1 MESSVAQAAATAAPS
16 APPAAASGG
25 QERIAVEGF
34 ENLYQ
39 MATSQFTRAA
49 DTMGLDPNL
58 RTILSQPK
66 NEIIVNFPVRMDDN
80 SYRLFKGY
88 RIQHNNILG
97 CYKGGIRY
105 HPQVHLDEVKA
116 LASWMTWKCSLAGL
130 PFGGGKGGIQI
141 DPSKYSTGE
150 LERITRRF
158 THALGSN
165 IGPDFDIPAPDVG
178 TNAQTM
184 VWMMDTYVNT
194 FGAAQ
199 KNVARHVVTGKT
211 LAAGGSEGRDEAT
224 GRGCV
229 YTIAAWAQ
237 EHKLDLKG
245 ARFTV
250 QGFGN
255 VGSWAARI
263 LVAEHGAVLLAA
275 QDHTGTVESS
285 KGIDPEALTRHVAEK
300 KGVAGFSGARAIERE
315 AFWRVKADV
324 VIPAALEA
332 QITSKVAPDID
343 CKLIAEGA
351 NGPTTPA
358 ADKILFGK
366 GIDVI
371 PDILCNSGG
380 VIVSYFEWTQ
390 NKQGE
395 SWYVDEVRSKLKR
408 RITDA
413 FDRVL
418 ATKKRHATDMRNAA
432 MITALERVTASYK
445 ERGIFP

>member
-1 MESSVAQAAATAAPS
+1 VPQTAAPS
-16 APPAAASGG
+16 APASSAAAP

-39 MATSQFTRAA
+39 MASSQFVRASE
-49 DTMGLDPNL
+49 TVKLDPDL
-58 RTILSQPK
+58 KTILSQPK
-66 NEIIVNFPVRMDDN
+66 NEIIVNFPVRMDDGT
-80 SYRLFKGY
+80 YRLFKGY

-141 DPSKYSTGE
+141 DPTKYSEGE
-150 LERITRRF
+150 LQRITRRF
-158 THALGSN
+158 THALGTN

-194 FGAAQ
+194 FGAAN
-199 KNVARHVVTGKT
+199 KNTARHVVTGKT

-224 GRGCV
+224 GRGVV
-229 YTIAAWAQ
+229 YTISAWAQ
-237 EHKLDLKG
+237 QNKLDLKG
-245 ARFTV
+245 ATFTV

-263 LVAEHGAVLLAA
+263 LCSEHGSKLLAV
-275 QDHTGTVESS
+275 QDYTGSLASS
-285 KGIDPEALTRHVAEK
+285 SDKGIDPEALTKHVAER
-300 KGVAGFSGARAIERE
+300 KGVAGFSGAKVIEKD
-315 AFWRVKADV
+315 AFWKIPADI

-332 QITSKVAPDID
+332 QVTSKNAPDIQ
-343 CKLIAEGA
+343 CKLMAEGA

-366 GIDVI
+366 GIDII

-390 NKQGE
+390 NKQGD
-395 SWYVDEVRSKLKR
+395 SWYIDEVRAKLKR
-408 RITDA
+408 RIVDA
-413 FDRVL
+413 FDRVME
-418 ATKKRHATDMRNAA
+418 TKKRYQTDTRNAA
-432 MITALERVTASYK
+432 MITALERVAKSYK

>member
-1 MESSVAQAAATAAPS
+1 LAQAAPTAPS
-16 APPAAASGG
+16 PASAAAKEP

-39 MATSQFTRAA
+39 MATAQFARAA
-49 DTMGLDPNL
+49 DTIRLDPNL

-80 SYRLFKGY
+80 SYRLLKGY

-116 LASWMTWKCSLAGL
+116 LATWMTWKCSLAGL

-141 DPSKYSTGE
+141 DPTKFTPGE

-229 YTIAAWAQ
+229 YTISAWAQ
-237 EHKLDLKG
+237 GNGLDLKD
-245 ARFTV
+245 APFTV

-263 LVAEHGAVLLAA
+263 LVAEHGARLVAV
-275 QDHTGTVESS
+275 QDYTGSIENP
-285 KGIDPEALTRHVAEK
+285 KGIDPEALTKHVAER
-300 KGVAGFSGARAIERE
+300 KGVAGFGAAKAIDRE
-315 AFWRVKADV
+315 AFWSVPAAI

-332 QITSKVAPDID
+332 QLTSKNAPRLD
-343 CKLIAEGA
+343 CRLVAEGA

-358 ADKILFGK
+358 ADKILFDK
-366 GIDVI
+366 GIDLI

-395 SWYVDEVRSKLKR
+395 TWYLDEVRAKLKR

-413 FDRVL
+413 FDRVV
-418 ATKKRHATDMRNAA
+418 ASKKRYATDMRNAA
-432 MITALERVTASYK
+432 MITALERVTESYK